1 MIKINGDVK
10 AITTLEEIRNSKEQV
25 EIEGAVHK
33 LRDMGGF
40 CFIIVRTIDQVIQ
53 VVWDIDNNGQHN
65 CGEGD
70 WVKVKGNV
78 VEDKRSALGFE
89 IHGLEI
95 DIVAKAN
102 SLSPVPINKGK
113 VNLHMDNHLKYRPVV
128 LRNPRI
134 RAVYKIQEGIGR
146 GFREF
151 LTSQNFTEFHSP
163 KIVAQGAE
171 GGANIFKL
179 EYFDKMAFLT
189 QSPQFYKQAMVPVF
203 GRVFEVGPV
212 FRAEKHDTS
221 RHLNEYTSLDFEMGF
236 IDSFYDIMNMEAA
249 MLTYTFALLEREYKN
264 ELDLLKIELPSTKN
278 IPAIR
283 FHDAKEMIEK
293 KYNRPIRTYKDLE
306 PEEERLLGKWAIE
319 EHGTP
324 FVFVTHYP
332 SDARPFYTMD
342 DPENKDVTLSF
353 DLLLNGMEITT
364 GGQRINDYDMQVEKM
379 NKLDMDIEE
388 FESYLMTHKYG
399 TPPHGGLGLGL
410 ERLTMQ
416 LVGVDNIRFSTLFP
430 RDINHLMP

>member
-10 AITTLEEIRNSKEQV
+10 KAATLEEMKNSEGIV

-33 LRDMGGF
+33 LRDMGSF
-40 CFIIVRTIDQVIQ
+40 CFILIRTLDKVIQ
-53 VVWDIDNNGQHN
+53 VVWDIENLGSYN

-70 WVKVKGNV
+70 WVKAKGKI
-78 VEDKRSALGFE
+78 VEDTRSKLGFE
-89 IHGLEI
+89 MHGAEI
-95 DIVAKAN
+95 EVVSAA
-102 SLSPVPINKGK
+102 SELSPVPINKGK

-128 LRNPRI
+128 LRNPKV
-134 RAVYKIQEGIGR
+134 RAIYKMQEGICR

-151 LTSQNFTEFHSP
+151 LTSQDFTEFHSP

-179 EYFDKMAFLT
+179 EYFEKMAFLA

-212 FRAEKHDTS
+212 FRAEKHDTA

-236 IDSFYDIMNMEAA
+236 IDSFYDIMNMETA
-249 MLTYTFALLEREYKN
+249 MLNYVFELLETEYKY
-264 ELDLLKIELPSTKN
+264 EMDILGITLPSAKN
-278 IPAIR
+278 IPSIK
-283 FHDAKEMIEK
+283 FHDAKELIAE
-293 KYNRPIRTYKDLE
+293 KYNRPVRTYKDLE
-306 PEEERLLGKWAIE
+306 PDEERLLGKWAMQ

-332 SDARPFYTMD
+332 SQTRPFYTMD
-342 DPENKDVTLSF
+342 DPENPDVTLSF

-364 GGQRINDYDMQVEKM
+364 GGQRIHDYDMQIAKM
-379 NKLDMDIEE
+379 KKLDMDIEE

-416 LVGVDNIRFSTLFP
+416 LAGLDNIRFSTLFP
-430 RDINHLMP
+430 RDINHLVP

>member
-10 AITTLEEIRNSKEQV
+10 KIAALEEIKNSQGIV
-25 EIEGAVHK
+25 EIEGAVHR

-40 CFIIVRTIDQVIQ
+40 CFILIRTLDKVIQ
-53 VVWDIDNNGQHN
+53 VVWDIENLGGYN
-65 CGEGD
+65 CSEGD
-70 WVKVKGNV
+70 WVRAKGKV
-78 VEDKRSALGFE
+78 VEDKRSKLGFE
-89 IHGLEI
+89 IHGTEI
-95 DIVAKAN
+95 EIVSAA
-102 SLSPVPINKGK
+102 SEMSPVPINKGK

-128 LRNPRI
+128 LRNPRE
-134 RAVYKIQEGIGR
+134 RAVYKIQEGICR

-179 EYFDKMAFLT
+179 EYFEKMAFLA

-212 FRAEKHDTS
+212 FRAEKHDTA

-249 MLTYTFALLEREYKN
+249 MLNYVLELLEKEYKY
-264 ELDLLKIELPSTKN
+264 ELDILNVTLPSAKN
-278 IPAIR
+278 IPAIK
-283 FHDAKEMIEK
+283 FHEAKEIIAE
-293 KYNRPIRTYKDLE
+293 KYNRPVRTYKDLE
-306 PEEERLLGKWAIE
+306 PDEERLLGKWAME

-332 SDARPFYTMD
+332 SQTRPFYTME
-342 DPENKDVTLSF
+342 DPENTDVTLSF
-353 DLLLNGMEITT
+353 DLLLNGLEITT
-364 GGQRINDYDMQVEKM
+364 GGQRIHDYDMQIAKM
-379 NKLDMDIEE
+379 KKLDMDIDE

-416 LVGVDNIRFSTLFP
+416 LVGMDNIRFSTLFP
-430 RDINHLMP
+430 RDINHLVP

>member
-1 MIKINGDVK
+1 MIKVTGDIKTV
-10 AITTLEEIRNSKEQV
+10 APLSEIKNSNDAA

-40 CFIIVRTIDQVIQ
+40 CFILVRTLNNVIQ
-53 VVWDIDNNGQHN
+53 VVWDIDTLGSYN
-65 CGEGD
+65 CHEGD
-70 WVKVKGNV
+70 WVKIKGKI
-78 VEDKRSALGFE
+78 VEDKRSKLGFE
-89 IHGLEI
+89 IHGKEI
-95 DIVAKAN
+95 EVVSKAKDI
-102 SLSPVPINKGK
+102 SPVPINKGK

-128 LRNPRI
+128 LRNPKV
-134 RAVYKIQEGIGR
+134 RAVYKIQEGLAR

-151 LTSQNFTEFHSP
+151 LTTQDFTEFHSP

-179 EYFDKMAFLT
+179 EYFEKMAFLA

-236 IDSFYDIMNMEAA
+236 IDSFYDIMNMEIA
-249 MLTYTFALLEREYKN
+249 MLAYTFGLLEKEYKN
-264 ELDLLKIELPSTKN
+264 ELELLKVELPSTEN
-278 IPAIR
+278 IPAIK
-283 FHDAKEMIEK
+283 FSDAKEMIAE

-306 PEEERLLGKWAIE
+306 PDEERLLGKWAIQ

-332 SDARPFYTMD
+332 SQTRPFYTME
-342 DPENKDVTLSF
+342 DPENPDVTLSF
-353 DLLLNGMEITT
+353 DLLLNGLEITT
-364 GGQRINDYDMQVEKM
+364 GGQRIHDYDMQIEKM
-379 NKLDMDIEE
+379 NRLGMDITE
-388 FESYLMTHKYG
+388 FKSYLMTHKYG

-416 LVGVDNIRFSTLFP
+416 ILGLDNIRFTTLFP

>member
-1 MIKINGDVK
+1 MIR
-10 AITTLEEIRNSKEQV
+10 TLNR
-25 EIEGAVHK
+25 
-33 LRDMGGF
+33 
-40 CFIIVRTIDQVIQ
+40 VIQ
-53 VVWDIDNNGQHN
+53 VVWDIENLGSYN
-65 CGEGD
+65 CSEGD
-70 WVKVKGNV
+70 WVKASGKV
-78 VEDKRSALGFE
+78 VEDKRSKLGFE
-89 IHGLEI
+89 IHGTEI
-95 DIVAKAN
+95 KVVSKAKDI
-102 SLSPVPINKGK
+102 SPVPINKGK

-128 LRNPRI
+128 LRNPKE
-134 RAVYKIQEGIGR
+134 RAVYKIQEGLGR

-179 EYFDKMAFLT
+179 EYFEKMAFLA

-236 IDSFYDIMNMEAA
+236 IDSFYDIMNMETA
-249 MLTYTFALLEREYKN
+249 MLAYSFELLEKEYKA
-264 ELDLLKIELPSTKN
+264 ELELLKVELPSTKN
-278 IPAIR
+278 IPAIK
-283 FHDAKEMIEK
+283 FHEAKELIAE

-306 PEEERLLGKWAIE
+306 PDEERLLGKWAME
-319 EHGTP
+319 EHNTP

-332 SDARPFYTMD
+332 SQTRPFYTMD
-342 DPENKDVTLSF
+342 DPENPDVTLSF
-353 DLLLNGMEITT
+353 DLLFKGLEITT

-379 NKLDMDIEE
+379 EKLGMEIEE

-416 LVGVDNIRFSTLFP
+416 IVGFDNIRFTTLFP
-430 RDINHLMP
+430 RDINHLVP

>member
-1 MIKINGDVK
+1 MIKINGEIK
-10 AITTLEEIRNSKEQV
+10 EFTLLEEIRDSKEPIV
-25 EIEGAVHK
+25 IEGAVHR

-40 CFIIVRTIDQVIQ
+40 CFIVVRTIEDVIQ
-53 VVWDIDNNGQHN
+53 VVWDIETHGSYN
-65 CGEGD
+65 CHEGD
-70 WVKVKGNV
+70 WVKIKGNV
-78 VEDKRSALGFE
+78 VADKRSKLGFE

-95 DIVAKAN
+95 EIVSKAKE
-102 SLSPVPINKGK
+102 LSPVPINKGK

-128 LRNPRI
+128 LRNPQV
-134 RAVYKIQEGIGR
+134 RAVYKIQEGICR
-146 GFREF
+146 GFRDF

-236 IDSFYDIMNMEAA
+236 IDSFYDIMNMEIAV
-249 MLTYTFALLEREYKN
+249 LSYIFDLLKN
-264 ELDLLKIELPSTKN
+264 EYSSYLELLKIELPSIKN
-278 IPAIR
+278 VPSIK
-283 FHDAKEMIEK
+283 FHDAKALIAE
-293 KYNRPIRTYKDLE
+293 KYNRPVRTYKDLE
-306 PEEERLLGKWAIE
+306 PDEERLLGKWANE
-319 EHGTP
+319 VHGTP
-324 FVFVTHYP
+324 LVFVTHYP
-332 SDARPFYTMD
+332 SGTRPFYTMD
-342 DPENKDVTLSF
+342 DPENTDVTLSF
-353 DLLLNGMEITT
+353 DLLLNGLEITT
-364 GGQRINDYDMQVEKM
+364 GGQRINDYDMQLAKM
-379 NKLDMDIEE
+379 KKLDMDVDE

-399 TPPHGGLGLGL
+399 APPHGGLGLGL

-416 LVGVDNIRFSTLFP
+416 LVGIDNIRYCTLFP
-430 RDINHLMP
+430 RDINHLTP